1 MKKLTIILF
10 LLGATT
16 ELNAQ
21 TFNEL
26 FRQNKTQKKYLT
38 QQIAALQ
45 VYIGYAQKGYSIA
58 RDGLDAIGNFK
69 RGEFGL
75 HTGYFRSLKNVNPKI
90 RNVAQV
96 AGIIAL
102 QVEIV
107 NRSAKTFR
115 WLQQSNAFTVDEQAY
130 IKRVFGRLLEDCE
143 TVLDEL
149 LTVTTD
155 SELEMKDDERL
166 ERIDVL
172 YRDMMDKSIFSQSFS
187 NETRALAAS
196 RSKENRDVQ
205 IGRLLHDIKED

>member
-45 VYIGYAQKGYSIA
+45 VYIEYAQKGYSIA

-130 IKRVFGRLLEDCE
+130 IKRFFDRLLEDCE

-149 LTVTTD
+149 ITVTATG
-155 SELEMKDDERL
+155 ELEMKDDERL
-166 ERIDVL
+166 ERIDML

-187 NETRALAAS
+187 NETRTLAAS
-196 RSKENRDVQ
+196 RAKENRDVQ
-205 IGRLLHDIKED
+205 MGRLLHDIKEE

>member
-10 LLGATT
+10 LLGAATGST
-16 ELNAQ
+16 AQ

-45 VYIGYAQKGYSIA
+45 VYIEYAQKGYSIA
-58 RDGLDAIGNFK
+58 RDGLNAIGNFK

-75 HTGYFRSLKNVNPKI
+75 HTGYFNSLKNVNPKVK
-90 RNVAQV
+90 NVAQV

-107 NRSAKTFR
+107 RVSAKTFR
-115 WLQQSNAFTVDEQAY
+115 WVQQGSAFNGDEQAY

-143 TVLDEL
+143 IVLDEL
-149 LTVTTD
+149 IVITT
-155 SELEMKDDERL
+155 SGELEMKDDERL

-172 YRDMMDKSIFSQSFS
+172 YRDMMDKSTFCQRFS
-187 NETRALAAS
+187 NETRMLATS
-196 RSKENRDVQ
+196 RSKENKDVQ
-205 IGRLLHDIKED
+205 MGRLLHDIK

>member
-10 LLGATT
+10 LLSTATG
-16 ELNAQ
+16 LKAQ

-45 VYIGYAQKGYSIA
+45 VYIEYAQKGYSIA

-75 HTGYFRSLKNVNPKI
+75 HTEYFNSLKNVNPKV

-96 AGIIAL
+96 ADIISL
-102 QVEIV
+102 QIEIV
-107 NRSAKTFR
+107 RVSAKTFH
-115 WLQQSNAFTVDEQAY
+115 WVQQSNAFNGDEQAY

-149 LTVTTD
+149 IVVTATG
-155 SELEMKDDERL
+155 ELEMKDDERL

-172 YRDMMDKSIFSQSFS
+172 YKDMMDKSIFSQSFS
-187 NETRALAAS
+187 NETRTLAAS
-196 RSKENRDVQ
+196 RTKENRDVQ
-205 IGRLLHDIKED
+205 MGRLIHNINKD